1 MTTLGRTDRLDNTTI
16 ARDGPILKKKK
27 EKKKKNNTEYLLKYN
42 RLKRW
47 QDVSPIRTGSYT
59 FQQYHLWELTCSD
72 MLLTAG
78 EHREHLIEL

>member
-27 EKKKKNNTEYLLKYN
+27 KNTEYLLKYN

-59 FQQYHLWELTCSD
+59 FQQYHLWELTSSD

-78 EHREHLIEL
+78 EHREHLIEP